1 MPATTP
7 RLLIPYPLPADAV
20 TDYPTTGRQLAELLD
35 SLLLAAVQPLRT
47 VVIAAGTGTYNTP
60 AGALALLV
68 ELVGAGGGAP
78 AAAINPTNAGLVPGG
93 GGGAFASSLL
103 NNPAASYPFTVGASS
118 ASANAKAGA
127 SSFGSPA
134 VVQAGGGSA
143 GAPAASAGFAVAGG
157 GYGGLYGDCIGQ
169 LILAGSDGGNAA
181 SFSATSVTAGAG
193 GSAARGAGSTRPSGG
208 TGVIH
213 AIAGKGSGSGA
224 SGGSVTSSGTSNGA
238 LGGAGLA
245 VITAFLPTPTGL
257 LERGE
262 LDALLEGIITDW
274 VPTPDEE
281 PLPPVELPTPEV
293 SQ

>member
-169 LILAGSDGGNAA
+169 LILAG
-181 SFSATSVTAGAG
+181 
-193 GSAARGAGSTRPSGG
+193 
-208 TGVIH
+208 
-213 AIAGKGSGSGA
+213 
-224 SGGSVTSSGTSNGA
+224 
-238 LGGAGLA
+238 LA